1 MPQFFHAISCGTAY
15 GLLSDKE
22 KRHPRKRRRS
32 PGHFR
37 DSGALIW
44 EDQLWVSAKSAPAT
58 V

>member
-1 MPQFFHAISCGTAY
+1 LFSCGTAY

-32 PGHFR
+32 PEYFG
-37 DSGALIW
+37 DSGALIR
-44 EDQLWVSAKSAPAT
+44 EDQLWVSVKSAPEA